1 MTTWPY
7 KHPFAELEKKEWPYN
22 RTNAEEDLLQ
32 KSYFFDQKILKLFLA
47 KKEWPCNRT
56 NAEEDLL
63 NKWSFRPK
71 KSYPFTRPIHKVL
84 TRTFESHFW
93 AQIFLGID
101 FDSLRACFS
110 ISDWCWVCKRCHLHG
125 FFKGIRFLCGSWGLD
140 DARYRPDLLWRW

>member
-47 KKEWPCNRT
+47 KKKEWPCNRT

-63 NKWSFRPK
+63 NKWGFDQK
-71 KSYPFTRPIHKVL
+71 KLPIHKAIYKANSQGFDENFWVAFL
-84 TRTFESHFW
+84 SANFPWYWFWQSESLF
-93 AQIFLGID
+93 
-101 FDSLRACFS
+101 FDKRLALSL
-110 ISDWCWVCKRCHLHG
+110 
-125 FFKGIRFLCGSWGLD
+125 
-140 DARYRPDLLWRW
+140 